1 MVVGCCPFELA
12 GNGRGFEYP
21 KGKTP
26 RFGWA
31 FNNMK
36 KVKKEMTNYCKPYVV
51 RALALAVG
59 FVLKGGGCYLFETL
73 TI

>member
-1 MVVGCCPFELA
+1 MRIVAGCYPFA
-12 GNGRGFEYP
+12 FAVNGRGFEYP

-36 KVKKEMTNYCKPYVV
+36 KVKKEMTNYCKPYVG
-51 RALALAVG
+51 RALALAVVL
-59 FVLKGGGCYLFETL
+59 VLKGGGCYFVL
-73 TI
+73 